1 MGETGRNC
9 KWPVCAPAWEQFDDR
24 CTVADGADA
33 GLEKLAFCLRT
44 GYVVSRRKEVT
55 MFFLKAR
62 KSDPKVKF
70 ATLKLKDVDVSNGVV
85 RFKDQEF
92 NLKDVIVA
100 SFNRDTVPGDGVG
113 GSALVKTREFAAGL
127 GVVQKTYRATFDEGA
142 MGKIEEI
149 SKQIKSAGGTV
160 KDMSLRDDA
169 FRKAFF

>member
-1 MGETGRNC
+1 
-9 KWPVCAPAWEQFDDR
+9 
-24 CTVADGADA
+24 VAEDADA
-33 GLEKLAFCLRT
+33 GLDKLAFCLRT
-44 GYVVSRRKEVT
+44 GYMKRRRKEVA

-62 KSDPKVKF
+62 KSDKKVKL
-70 ATLKLKDVDVSNGVV
+70 ATLKIKDVDVSNGIV
-85 RFKDQEF
+85 RFKDQQF

-100 SFNRDTVPGDGVG
+100 SFNRDTVQGDGVG
-113 GSALVKTREFAAGL
+113 GSALIKTREFTAGL

-149 SKQIKSAGGTV
+149 SKQIKSAGGAV